1 MYVHIHVT
9 YIHCNTR
16 IFVYIQGTQNIPRPH
31 RGIWQK
37 GNNQSTSTLF
47 RAIIWQD
54 QPQRLWLP
62 IQAGWTWNH
71 WNHELQ
77 IALNFGTLNHPV
89 SRVNDLC
96 RPFHSRLRLS
106 QSMQSQERS
115 FATALTRI
123 QLLAYIN
130 MDAKTKS
137 SSRVSDMIFVPV
149 NQFFRGKTTI
159 PHHSTSKRAT
169 TDH

>member
-1 MYVHIHVT
+1 MYIYMLHIYTV
-9 YIHCNTR
+9 IHAYLFIYKAPKTSPDR
-16 IFVYIQGTQNIPRPH
+16 IGVYKRETIRAHPH
-31 RGIWQK
+31 FSER
-37 GNNQSTSTLF
+37 S
-47 RAIIWQD
+47 WQD

-169 TDH
+169 MDH